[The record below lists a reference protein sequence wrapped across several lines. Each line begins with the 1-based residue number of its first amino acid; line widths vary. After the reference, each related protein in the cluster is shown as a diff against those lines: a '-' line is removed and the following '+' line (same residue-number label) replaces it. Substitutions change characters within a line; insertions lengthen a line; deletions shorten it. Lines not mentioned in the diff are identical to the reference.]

1 MKGNQIMSSNADLY
15 EKYKLKQV
23 INASGRMTALGV
35 STPRPEVADVV
46 NTGLNHY
53 FEMKDLVNKTGAY
66 IAKLLNVE
74 NAVVV
79 SCASAGIAQS
89 VAAVIIKDNA
99 WLLENLHAAPLEV
112 PHDIVLPKGHN
123 VNFGAPVG
131 TMVTLG
137 GGKIVEAGYAN
148 ECSAAQLAACITPR
162 TAAILYIKSH
172 HSVQKSILSVE
183 EAAAVAQQHNLPLI
197 VDAAAEEDLTCYYNM
212 GATLVI
218 YSGAK
223 AIEGPTSGLV
233 LGKHQYV
240 EWVKQ
245 QSGGIGRAMK
255 VGKEG
260 ILGLTQAIESYIT
273 QPKTTGQEM
282 VDKMTPFIES
292 LNQINGVSGRVVW
305 DSAGRDIA
313 RTEITFDE
321 AVLGWKTKA
330 IVEAMKEGDIAVYF
344 RGYRANE
351 GKIEVDVRS
360 VTPPQLAIVAERFKQ
375 IFDGAK
381 A

>member
-1 MKGNQIMSSNADLY
+1 MSSIY
-15 EKYKLKQV
+15 EKYNLKQV
-23 INASGRMTALGV
+23 INASGRMTTLGV
-35 STPRPEVADVV
+35 STPRTEVAEVV
-46 NTGLNHY
+46 NTGLNHF

-66 IAKLLNVE
+66 IANLLNVE

-99 WLLENLHAAPLEV
+99 WLLDNLHAAPLTVANE
-112 PHDIVLPKGHN
+112 IVLPKGHN
-123 VNFGAPVG
+123 VNYGAPVA

-137 GGKIVEAGYAN
+137 GGKVVEAGYAN
-148 ECSAAQLAACITPR
+148 ECSAAQLAAAITPR

-172 HSVQKSILSVE
+172 HSVQKSILSVAE
-183 EAAAVAQQHNLPLI
+183 AVAVAHEHQLPLI
-197 VDAAAEEDLTCYYNM
+197 VDAAAEEDLHCYYEM
-212 GATLVI
+212 GADLVI

-233 LGKHQYV
+233 LGRHQLV
-240 EWVKQ
+240 EWVKL
-245 QSGGIGRAMK
+245 QSNGIGRAMK

-273 QPKTTGQEM
+273 LPKTTGQQM
-282 VDKMTPFIES
+282 VDKMTPFIAS
-292 LNQINGVSGRVVW
+292 LNAINGVSARVVW

-313 RTEITFDE
+313 RTEIAFDE
-321 AVLGWKTKA
+321 ALLGWKTKA
-330 IVEAMKEGDIAVYF
+330 IVDAMKTGEIAIYF

-360 VTPPQLAIVAERFKQ
+360 VTPAQLVTVAECFKAL
-375 IFDGAK
+375 FSGEK